1 MKRSLLIGTVLILV
15 HGQGSCALAQQPQS
29 PSQVARQMVNV
40 INSWADALEA
50 MQQQIATLTKER
62 DELKAKL
69 EAKEKENA
77 KQ

>member
-1 MKRSLLIGTVLILV
+1 MRSLVILLLLTTV
-15 HGQGSCALAQQPQS
+15 AFAQQPQS
-29 PSQVARQMVNV
+29 PSQVARQVVNV
-40 INSWADALEA
+40 INAWADALEQ
-50 MQQQIATLTKER
+50 MQQQIAVLTKER